1 MFNATLNATSSYGAK
16 VDVAMAN
23 VTRQL
28 TNTEVK
34 QSKAKEKEYSLADG
48 NCLYLRVKPNG
59 TKIWVLNYS
68 RPITKKR
75 ANLSLG
81 TYPSVSLAEAR
92 AETIEL
98 RALLAKDI
106 DPKDFRLEEDR
117 KSKAAWLN
125 TFEHVA
131 QFWLKLKESKI
142 SASYY
147 KKISSRLDLH
157 VFPNLGKIPLHK
169 INAVDTIEVLTP
181 LAKQGKFET
190 INNLCGW
197 INEIMV
203 YSVNT
208 GLIPSNPLAGIG
220 KAFDTPL
227 TTNLPTLKPEELP
240 ELMAVLN
247 RASIKIVTRC
257 LIEWQLNT
265 MVRPAEASGA
275 RWSEINI
282 EKAQWII
289 PAERMKKRKP
299 HIVPLSQQSLA
310 ILEILR
316 PINGHREFVFSSD
329 RSPRKP
335 ANSQT
340 ANMALKR
347 MGFKGRLVAHGL
359 RALASTTLNE
369 HGFDPDVIEAAL
381 AHTDKNSIRAAY
393 NRAEY
398 LDRRRTMMAWWSDY
412 IEQAASGNLSL
423 ASGLKHLKVVAVA

>member
-1 MFNATLNATSSYGAK
+1 MPLGLTLRY
-16 VDVAMAN
+16 
-23 VTRQL
+23 RQL
-28 TNTEVK
+28 P
-34 QSKAKEKEYSLADG
+34 SARLYSFSLALDCLISVFV
-48 NCLYLRVKPNG
+48 NCLV
-59 TKIWVLNYS
+59 TFAI
-68 RPITKKR
+68 
-75 ANLSLG
+75 
-81 TYPSVSLAEAR
+81 AEAR
-92 AETIEL
+92 AEAKTL

-106 DPKDFRLEEDR
+106 DPKDFRLEEER
-117 KSKAAWLN
+117 KSKTALLN
-125 TFEHVA
+125 NFEHVA
-131 QFWLKLKESKI
+131 KQWLKLKESKI
-142 SASYY
+142 SESYY
-147 KKISSRLDLH
+147 KKISSRLALH
-157 VFPNLGKIPLHK
+157 IFPNLGKVPLHK
-169 INAVDTIEVLTP
+169 VNAVDTIEILTP
-181 LAKQGKFET
+181 LSKQGKFET
-190 INNLCGW
+190 INNICGW

-208 GLIPSNPLAGIG
+208 GLIPSNPLAGIS
-220 KAFDTPL
+220 KAFNTPR

-257 LIEWQLNT
+257 LIEWQLQT

-275 RWSEINI
+275 RWDEINI
-282 EKAQWII
+282 NKAQWVI

-299 HIVPLSQQSLA
+299 HTIPLTQQALA

-369 HGFDPDVIEAAL
+369 QGFDPDVIEAAL

-398 LDRRRTMMAWWSDY
+398 LERRKVMMVWWSDH
-412 IEQAASGNLSL
+412 IEKAATGNLSL
-423 ASGLKHLKVVAVA
+423 AGGIKYLKVVSVS